1 MEEDVEHHGGEML
14 LLPHPDGSCCSSV
27 SRLVS
32 WCALVVVAIC
42 SGVVISVKMALH
54 GPGRTALRVVVMVL
68 RVFVI
73 VMF

>member
-1 MEEDVEHHGGEML
+1 MEEDVEHHGGEVL
-14 LLPHPDGSCCSSV
+14 SLPHPDRSCCSSTG
-27 SRLVS
+27 LVS

-54 GPGRTALRVVVMVL
+54 GPGRTALRLVVIVL